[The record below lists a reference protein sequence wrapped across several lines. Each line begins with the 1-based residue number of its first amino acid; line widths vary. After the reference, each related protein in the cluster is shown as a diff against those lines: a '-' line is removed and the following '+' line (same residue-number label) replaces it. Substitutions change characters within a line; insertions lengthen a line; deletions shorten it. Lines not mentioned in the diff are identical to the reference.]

1 MRPYHHS
8 RKDFIMKK
16 QTLTKVI
23 ASAVVL
29 SSVATVSAFAG
40 ANLKEIK
47 AYLDYDVK
55 IKYDLEER
63 SMLDANGARVYPI
76 SYNGEIYLPVTQ
88 LGEITD
94 MNTKYDKTNNT
105 VLLGIT
111 GEAVDFID
119 TYKPVY
125 NSNMTYNKHC
135 SSDMGRSVDIGSEK
149 YDNYIMFRAWGNYN
163 IGAYLSYDIG
173 GKHSTLQFDIR
184 SEASKD
190 DSISILGDNDTLLYK
205 IDMKRGDILKTV
217 KIDVTGVSQIKIVNN
232 QDTASN
238 HNVYIVNAI
247 LQ

>member
-1 MRPYHHS
+1 
-8 RKDFIMKK
+8 MKK
-16 QTLTKVI
+16 RTFTKVI

-55 IKYDLEER
+55 IKYNLEEK
-63 SMLDANGARVYPI
+63 SMLDASGARVYPI
-76 SYNGEIYLPVTQ
+76 SYNGEIYLPVTG
-88 LGEITD
+88 LGEITG
-94 MNTKYDKTNNT
+94 MNTKYDSESNT

-125 NSNMTYNKHC
+125 NSNISYNRHI
-135 SSDMGRSVDIGSEK
+135 SSDSGKSIDIGSEK
-149 YDNYIMFRAWGNYN
+149 YSKYIEFRAWGHTN
-163 IGAYLSYDIG
+163 IETYLSYDIG
-173 GKHSTLQFDIR
+173 GKYTTLQFDIK

-190 DSISILGDNDTLLYK
+190 DSISILGDNDRLLYK
-205 IDMKRGDILKTV
+205 IDMKQGDILKTV
-217 KIDVTGVSQIKIVNN
+217 NIDVTGVSQIKIVNN

-238 HNVYIVNAI
+238 HNVYIVNAV